1 MLGKDLL
8 HAVRGLRKSP
18 AFTLTAVAT
27 IALGIGAS
35 TAIFSVVNAVLL
47 QPLPYHDAGRLALIE
62 SDMRHRNVVDFPFSA
77 PDYDDMRRGA
87 TQFQDI
93 AGINTFRAPVR
104 DDAGEPAIIRT
115 GGVTP
120 NCLRLLGARVVLG
133 RDFTDADAT
142 APPAAAPGAP
152 AAAPAAPPPPA
163 IAILSNELWK
173 RRYSSDPGVIG
184 RSIDIGGGKAQIVGV
199 LEPGFELLFPPK
211 SNVERMPELWN
222 AMRID
227 FAAAGRS
234 DVFLRL
240 IGRLKPGATVA
251 TAQSEAD
258 GFAAEL
264 RRRFAIKQT
273 AGLYIRVEPM
283 QRQLVADARPAILA
297 LMGAVLFLLLIACA
311 NVANLMLVRAAARGR
326 EMALR
331 AALGGARWDL
341 VRRMLAEAFLLAGT
355 GAVLGLGLAG
365 LGINLLVY
373 LAPKNLPRLDEVAID
388 PMVLAFTA
396 LAALLAASVFGI
408 IPALRASRPD
418 IMDVLRAS
426 GRTTGLG
433 SGHLLRNAVVMTEV
447 ALSFVL
453 LIGGGLMARSFIA
466 LTHADPG
473 FQPDGVLTF
482 LAPVAAQ
489 ARTPEQRAAV
499 MNDFRGRL
507 RALSGVVAASS
518 AASLPLDGS
527 APLARWGTE
536 AALTDPAKFRQ
547 ANAFTVTPGYF
558 ETLGTR
564 LIAGR
569 TFTDADNTPA
579 PRVIV
584 IDQILASKA
593 FPHGDAVGKRLLCR
607 IRTPEAEFFEVIG
620 VVEHVRHESLAADG
634 HEGMYVTDGYMGFG
648 NAVDWM
654 VRTKGAPAMLA
665 PLVREE
671 IARFDKRLAVSD
683 MEPLTDYVTRARAQ
697 TRFALILI
705 SLFAV
710 IAALLASVGL
720 YGVLASAVR
729 QRTAEIGLRIAL
741 GAGPGTILRLVVGQG
756 LRLSLAGIAAGL
768 AAAFGL
774 TRVISSMLVGVKA
787 TDPLT
792 FAAMAAVFL
801 AFAAFA
807 SWLPARRAAGMDPS
821 DALREE

>member
-8 HAVRGLRKSP
+8 QAVRGLRKSP

-27 IALGIGAS
+27 IGLGIGAS

-47 QPLPYHDAGRLALIE
+47 EPLPYRDAGRLALIE

-77 PDYDDMRRGA
+77 PDYDDMRRGT

-93 AGINTFRAPVR
+93 AGVVTFRMPVM
-104 DDAGEPAIIRT
+104 DDAGEPAIIRAA
-115 GGVTP
+115 GVTP
-120 NCLRLLGARVVLG
+120 NFLRLLGARVVLG

-152 AAAPAAPPPPA
+152 AAAQAPPPA

-173 RRYSSDPGVIG
+173 RRYSSDPGAIG
-184 RSIDIGGGKAQIVGV
+184 RSIDLGGGKAQIVGV

-211 SNVERMPELWN
+211 SGVERLPELWT

-227 FAAAGRS
+227 FAAAGRN
-234 DVFLRL
+234 DVFLHL
-240 IGRLKPGATVA
+240 AGRLKPGATVA

-258 GFAAEL
+258 GLAADL
-264 RRRFAIKQT
+264 RRRFSIKQT

-283 QRQLVADARPAILA
+283 RQHLVADARPAILA

-311 NVANLMLVRAAARGR
+311 NVANLLLVRASSRGR

-331 AALGGARWDL
+331 AALGGGRWDL
-341 VRRMLAEAFLLAGT
+341 VRRVLSEAFLLAAA

-365 LGINLLVY
+365 LGLDLLVY
-373 LAPKNLPRLDEVAID
+373 LAPANLPRLDEVTID
-388 PMVLAFTA
+388 HTVLAFTA
-396 LAALLAASVFGI
+396 LAALAAASVFGI

-433 SGHLLRNAVVMTEV
+433 SGQTLRNVVVMAEV

-453 LIGGGLMARSFIA
+453 LIGGGLMARSFLAI
-466 LTHADPG
+466 THTDPG
-473 FQPDGVLTF
+473 FEAEHVLTF
-482 LAPVAAQ
+482 LAPVAAR
-489 ARTPEQRAAV
+489 ARTPEQRAAI

-507 RALSGVVAASS
+507 GALPGVVGASS
-518 AASLPLDGS
+518 AGSLPLDGS

-536 AALTDPAKFRQ
+536 AARTDPAKFHQ
-547 ANAFTVTPGYF
+547 ANAFAVTPGYF
-558 ETLGTR
+558 KTLGTR

-579 PRVIV
+579 PRVMI
-584 IDQILASKA
+584 IDQLLASRA
-593 FPHGDAVGKRLLCR
+593 FPHGNAIGQRLLCR
-607 IRTPEAEFFEVIG
+607 IRTPEAELFEVIG
-620 VVEHVRHESLAADG
+620 VVAHVRHESLASDG

-648 NAVDWM
+648 NAASWM
-654 VRTKGAPAMLA
+654 VRTTGDPAKLVA
-665 PLVREE
+665 RVREA
-671 IARFDKRLAVSD
+671 IKRFDKSLAVSD
-683 MEPLTDYVTRARAQ
+683 VEPLTDYLTRARAQ

-705 SLFAV
+705 SLFAAM
-710 IAALLASVGL
+710 AALLASVGL

-741 GAGPGTILRLVVGQG
+741 GAGPGTILRMVVGQG

-768 AAAFGL
+768 AAALGL
-774 TRVISSMLVGVKA
+774 TRVMSSMLVGVKA
-787 TDPLT
+787 TDPAT
-792 FAAMAAVFL
+792 FAATAAVFL
-801 AFAAFA
+801 AVAAFA
-807 SWLPARRAAGMDPS
+807 SWLPARRAADLDPS